1 MTRSIRLSLTAHV
14 SGFIVTLFGV
24 TLAAGVDAQ
33 TVAPAAPE
41 FLEISEEERISPPG
55 AELESLQN
63 SFRTSLTDDPQRAQ
77 ELAKEIVALA
87 AATFGE
93 DHKNLSRALT
103 NLAIVQF
110 NNKEYATSI
119 ENYRSAIVA
128 RERADGT
135 LVDPELINPL
145 RGLAASFMA
154 LNEIDAAIPI
164 YERAIHI
171 THVNEGPSNLDQV
184 PVIDALSRAYFFQG
198 DLDTASDLQDTI
210 FRLKQR
216 RFDEESDGYIDA
228 LAQRARW
235 YVALGNSAEAVQVY
249 RRLERSI
256 SKKYGDDSPRLI
268 APLVS
273 LANAA
278 VRIEDFGEPAV
289 NEGRRAMA
297 RAVRIA
303 RERAEEDTERFAR
316 TLVEQGDWLA
326 TLDRTRNSRL
336 PYREAWKT
344 LNSNAELHPV
354 RDELF
359 ANPVPIL
366 SARFR
371 TVHGLRNGAS
381 ASASRFPNRGY
392 TDIAFDVDPLGR
404 PVNVRIIAGDPPGIM
419 DTHLRRQIRRFRFR
433 PAFRAG
439 QPVSFTGLAYRHSFR
454 YNESDLTE
462 RDRET
467 IAAATSAS
475 PSNAEGVDD
484 ANPIRRNVNLDPRRR
499 NEPFIGE
506 GVSGP
511 VSPAATDATPAPEV
525 ENAAAQDP
533 ANDEAAAESDTE
545 TPPPAADDNDS
556 EASATEQGDA
566 VETTDAADGS

>member
-24 TLAAGVDAQ
+24 TLATGVDAQ

-41 FLEISEEERISPPG
+41 FLEITEEERISPPG
-55 AELESLQN
+55 AELELLQN

-87 AATFGE
+87 ATTFGE

-303 RERAEEDTERFAR
+303 RERADEDTERFAR
-316 TLVEQGDWLA
+316 TLVEQG
-326 TLDRTRNSRL
+326 
-336 PYREAWKT
+336 
-344 LNSNAELHPV
+344 
-354 RDELF
+354 
-359 ANPVPIL
+359 
-366 SARFR
+366 
-371 TVHGLRNGAS
+371 
-381 ASASRFPNRGY
+381 
-392 TDIAFDVDPLGR
+392 
-404 PVNVRIIAGDPPGIM
+404 
-419 DTHLRRQIRRFRFR
+419 
-433 PAFRAG
+433 
-439 QPVSFTGLAYRHSFR
+439 
-454 YNESDLTE
+454 
-462 RDRET
+462 
-467 IAAATSAS
+467 
-475 PSNAEGVDD
+475 
-484 ANPIRRNVNLDPRRR
+484 
-499 NEPFIGE
+499 
-506 GVSGP
+506 
-511 VSPAATDATPAPEV
+511 
-525 ENAAAQDP
+525 
-533 ANDEAAAESDTE
+533 
-545 TPPPAADDNDS
+545 
-556 EASATEQGDA
+556 
-566 VETTDAADGS
+566 